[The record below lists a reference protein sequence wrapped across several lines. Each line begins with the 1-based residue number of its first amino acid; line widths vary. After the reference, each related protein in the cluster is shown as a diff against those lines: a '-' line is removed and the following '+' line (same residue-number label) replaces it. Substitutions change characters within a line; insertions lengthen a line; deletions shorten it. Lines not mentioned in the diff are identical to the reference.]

1 MFITDFMFF
10 FKYPLHLNS
19 AFFFLLLRKKEEK
32 RSRREMHSFRQEE
45 RKTVGR
51 HLPAENMGIY
61 CVSRIFR

>member
-1 MFITDFMFF
+1 MFF

-32 RSRREMHSFRQEE
+32 RLAKR

-51 HLPAENMGIY
+51 HLPAEKL
-61 CVSRIFR
+61 